1 MPGIRNCY
9 MIQKVL
15 LTGRPGCGKTTL
27 IKRVVNKLKLP
38 AGGFYTE
45 EIREH
50 GQRVGFKIVTL
61 DGETAVLAH
70 VDFKTPQ
77 RLGKYGLDLSG
88 LETVGVAALREA
100 MRVRQ
105 LVVLDEIGPMELRS
119 AIFRDIVTKAF
130 DTGVPILATIT
141 ARSFPFSDALR
152 KRSDVNVI
160 EVRPNN
166 REQLVCELSAQFN
179 KVKPKKTGASKS
191 KSRSN

>member
-1 MPGIRNCY
+1 MTR
-9 MIQKVL
+9 KVL

-27 IKRVVNKLKLP
+27 IKRVVNELAVP

-45 EIREH
+45 EIRER
-50 GQRVGFKIVTL
+50 GERVGFKIITL
-61 DGETAVLAH
+61 DGQEALLAH
-70 VDFKTPQ
+70 EDFKTPQ
-77 RLGKYGLDLSG
+77 RVGKYGLALSA
-88 LETVGVAALREA
+88 LETVGVGALREA
-100 MRVRQ
+100 MRARQ
-105 LVVLDEIGPMELRS
+105 LIVLDEIGPMELRS
-119 AIFRDIVTKAF
+119 AIFRDVVNKTF
-130 DTGVPILATIT
+130 DIGVPVLATIT

-152 KRSDVNVI
+152 KRSDVSVI

>member
-1 MPGIRNCY
+1 
-9 MIQKVL
+9 MIGKVL

-27 IKRVVNKLKLP
+27 IKRVVNELELP

-45 EIREH
+45 EIHER
-50 GQRVGFKIVTL
+50 GQRVGFQIITL

-152 KRSDVNVI
+152 KRSDVSVI

>member
-1 MPGIRNCY
+1 
-9 MIQKVL
+9 
-15 LTGRPGCGKTTL
+15 
-27 IKRVVNKLKLP
+27 
-38 AGGFYTE
+38 
-45 EIREH
+45 
-50 GQRVGFKIVTL
+50 
-61 DGETAVLAH
+61 
-70 VDFKTPQ
+70 
-77 RLGKYGLDLSG
+77 
-88 LETVGVAALREA
+88 
-100 MRVRQ
+100 
-105 LVVLDEIGPMELRS
+105 
-119 AIFRDIVTKAF
+119 VTKAF

>member
-1 MPGIRNCY
+1 MTR
-9 MIQKVL
+9 KVL
-15 LTGRPGCGKTTL
+15 LTGPPGCGKTTL

-77 RLGKYGLDLSG
+77 RLRKYGLDLSG

>member
-1 MPGIRNCY
+1 

-50 GQRVGFKIVTL
+50 GQRVGFKFVTL
-61 DGETAVLAH
+61 AGEETVLAH

-77 RLGKYGLDLSG
+77 HLGKYGLDLSG

>member
-1 MPGIRNCY
+1 

-152 KRSDVNVI
+152 KRSDVSVI